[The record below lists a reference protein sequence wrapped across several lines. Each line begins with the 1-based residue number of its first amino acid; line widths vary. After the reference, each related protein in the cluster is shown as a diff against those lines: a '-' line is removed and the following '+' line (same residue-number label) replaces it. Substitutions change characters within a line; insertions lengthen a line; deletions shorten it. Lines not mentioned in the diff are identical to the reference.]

1 MKLDDVVNV
10 YCTDLDKS
18 TPGVIVRIAGPE
30 KVSIDISGL
39 LLNFH
44 KIKNGVYIANH
55 SGMEFV
61 YKS

>member
-1 MKLDDVVNV
+1 MKLDDVVTV

-18 TPGVIVRIAGPE
+18 VEGVIVRIGPE
-30 KVSIDISGL
+30 KVSIDITGL
-39 LLNFH
+39 LLNFN
-44 KIKNGVYIANH
+44 KIKNNVYVANH